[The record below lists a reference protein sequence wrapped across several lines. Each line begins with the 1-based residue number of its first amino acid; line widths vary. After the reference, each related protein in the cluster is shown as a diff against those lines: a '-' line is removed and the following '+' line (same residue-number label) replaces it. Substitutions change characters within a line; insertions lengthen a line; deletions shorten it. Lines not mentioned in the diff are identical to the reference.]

1 MLHVPDWAMLAD
13 RYSFCNPPKQ
23 LPHPRRQLDIAP
35 SLLFACTG
43 VFDAMASA
51 AGQVTVLDWGVANA
65 TLEEVFIK
73 FAKSIGAE
81 GGN

>member
-1 MLHVPDWAMLAD
+1 MPTTEA
-13 RYSFCNPPKQ
+13 
-23 LPHPRRQLDIAP
+23 
-35 SLLFACTG
+35 SLST
-43 VFDAMASA
+43 VFDAMDRAVKD
-51 AGQVTVLDWGVANA
+51 GEIKVLDWGVANA